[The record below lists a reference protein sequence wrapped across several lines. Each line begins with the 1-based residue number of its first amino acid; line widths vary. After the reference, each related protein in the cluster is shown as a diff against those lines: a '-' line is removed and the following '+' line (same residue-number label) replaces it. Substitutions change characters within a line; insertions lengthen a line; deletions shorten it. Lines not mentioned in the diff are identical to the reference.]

1 MKSIFNPPIGCKV
14 EHPQSSYV
22 RSLILEQPS
31 SYWESGAGD
40 ASVMYVD
47 DHERR
52 VSEIIFLL
60 RDPVGIYIQF
70 CPEKG
75 SNCIVCNDPNDLQ
88 LENEITVTH
97 GGSPLTLPHS
107 YFVDRQTA
115 AEVICAFI
123 DNGGGERP
131 LGFNWVEN

>member
-1 MKSIFNPPIGCKV
+1 MKNILNPPTGRKI
-14 EHPQSSYV
+14 EHPQSSDV
-22 RSLILEQPS
+22 KSLILEQPS
-31 SYWESGAGD
+31 SYWEAGAGD

-52 VSEIIFLL
+52 VSEIIFLF
-60 RDPVGIYIQF
+60 RDPVGFYIQF
-70 CPEKG
+70 FPEQG
-75 SNCIVCNDPNDLQ
+75 SNYIICNDPKDLQ

-97 GGSPLTLPHS
+97 GGAPLTLPLS

-123 DNGGGERP
+123 DNGDGGRP
-131 LGFNWVEN
+131 LDFNWVEN